1 MASAPSGP
9 IVPYESKAIPAA
21 PHFKRTIGAVGA
33 TAINMTQMCG
43 IGPFLTIPAMV
54 AAMGGPQAMFGW
66 VLGALIVI
74 ADGLVWAELGAAM
87 PGAGGTYLYLREAFQ
102 YSTGKL
108 VPFLFIWT
116 AMIFIP
122 LIMSTGVIG
131 VAQYVGFFWTDMN
144 YWETHGIALAVCA
157 AVLIA
162 LYRDISE
169 IKFLTTALWVI
180 MLVTVGAVILAALP
194 HFDPKLAFAFPK
206 HAFVWTGP
214 VDPTATGTDP
224 TTLPHL
230 QTFFSGLGAGL
241 IIAIYD
247 YLGYNT
253 TAYMGGELKNPGK
266 TIPRS
271 ILYSILGMMAIYL
284 CIQLGVL
291 GVIPWEKVA
300 ASQTIASDVVQATW
314 GKGAA
319 YVVTGLILLT
329 AIASVFTGLLGGSR
343 VPFNAARDRMFLP
356 IFGKL
361 HPTKNFPHYA
371 VIAMVVITAIG
382 SFFSLADVINILTAV
397 MILVQCIAQILALFV
412 LRIKQP
418 TLKRPYRMLLYPVPA
433 LLALIAWCYLFYS
446 SSDVTIPVNW
456 LHLGRDS
463 FTINA
468 MYLALL
474 WLALGILSFLI
485 WASAE
490 KTWPF
495 GPKEIREEFLA
506 EELAGID
513 PAQ

>member
-9 IVPYESKAIPAA
+9 AVPCESTAAPDA

-66 VLGALIVI
+66 VLGAFIAI

-131 VAQYVGFFWTDMN
+131 IAQYVGFFWTDLQP
-144 YWETHGIALAVCA
+144 WEAHAIALGVCV

-162 LYRDISE
+162 LYRDITE
-169 IKFLTTALWVI
+169 IKFLTTALWII
-180 MLVTVGAVILAALP
+180 MLITVGAVILAALP

-206 HAFVWTGP
+206 HAFAWRGP
-214 VDPTATGTDP
+214 VDPNATGTDP

-230 QTFFSGLGAGL
+230 HSFFSGLGGGL

-253 TAYMGGELKNPGK
+253 TAYMGSELKNPGR
-266 TIPRS
+266 TIPRA
-271 ILYSILGMMAIYL
+271 IFFSILGMMGIYL

-319 YVVTGLILLT
+319 YVVTALILVT
-329 AIASVFTGLLGGSR
+329 AAASVFTGLLGGSR

-371 VIAMVVITAIG
+371 VIAMVVVTAIG
-382 SFFSLADVINILTAV
+382 SLFPLTDVINILTAV
-397 MILVQCIAQILALFV
+397 MILVQCIAQILALFI
-412 LRIKQP
+412 LRWKQP
-418 TLKRPYRMLLYPVPA
+418 ALKRPYRMVLYPLPA
-433 LLALIAWCYLFYS
+433 VVALIAWGYLFYS
-446 SSDVTIPVNW
+446 SSDVTIPVGW
-456 LHLGRDS
+456 LHLGRE
-463 FTINA
+463 TITVNA
-468 MYLALL
+468 MLLAIA
-474 WLALGILSFLI
+474 WLVLGVLSFLV
-485 WASAE
+485 WAALE
-490 KTWPF
+490 RTWPF
-495 GPKEIREEFLA
+495 GPREIREEFLSG
-506 EELAGID
+506 AGR
-513 PAQ
+513 